1 MNYYHMKSVVVVI
14 MAGGL
19 GKRMESTL
27 PKVLHKV
34 SGIPMICHLLIK
46 LKVLQNIV
54 NIKKIIIVVGKYKD
68 VIKEELDKYEYLP
81 NVDYVLQ
88 DEPLGTGHAVS
99 CCINEL
105 GEFPESD
112 VLILSGD
119 VPLLSTQTMNN
130 LINMDQLVKIVVTS
144 LENPTGYGRI
154 IQINNKFDKIVE
166 QKDCNKMEL
175 QVTEINCGIYVIK
188 SEYLCKYLPYLKN
201 NNSQHEYYLTDIIEI
216 IKREEN
222 TDIGMLKISKE
233 NSYEIIGVNTIDQLK
248 ELEKLIIKNKI
259 EIGKSVEEECTK

>member
-1 MNYYHMKSVVVVI
+1 MKSVVAVI

-19 GKRMESTL
+19 GKRMKSTL

-54 NIKKIIIVVGKYKD
+54 NINKIIIVVGKYKD
-68 VIKEELDKYEYLP
+68 IIKAELDKYEYLP
-81 NVDYVLQ
+81 KVEYVLQ
-88 DEPLGTGHAVS
+88 DEPLGTGHAVT

-105 GEFPESD
+105 SEFPESD

-130 LINMDQLVKIVVTS
+130 LINMDQSVKIIITS
-144 LENPTGYGRI
+144 LEDPTGYGRI
-154 IQINNKFDKIVE
+154 IQINNKFNKIVE

-175 QVTEINCGIYVIK
+175 QVNEINCGIYVIK
-188 SEYLCKYLPYLKN
+188 SEYLCKYLPHLKN

-216 IKREEN
+216 IKREEKI
-222 TDIGMLKISKE
+222 DIGMLKILKE
-233 NSYEIIGVNTIDQLK
+233 NNYEIIGVNTADQLT

-259 EIGKSVEEECTK
+259 EILKSDEEESIK